1 MGKRKNKNRNR
12 AAETE
17 NVETAEVQKQVA
29 EQSAESTVEQEAA
42 AEAVNEQ
49 ESAGDVEAAPSE
61 DCFPAEE
68 VTSPAESEAATADAD
83 SVSTVVPDAESP
95 ADEEVKQ
102 EEEKPAV
109 AAPSPK
115 EDDFVPPKNRKIV
128 MSSELLQPTGN
139 VFQRRAAAR
148 AASTH
153 TPQGF
158 RLIELFDE
166 YEKMML
172 EKTKDPRILKRRILK
187 LQEVMNAA
195 CAITNEKGMA
205 VTQDLIRIVFDRLME
220 KWGTVY
226 SEATIF
232 SCDYKLENPAAI
244 DKLNAFWVTMIQ
256 LVEGATYGRR
266 ITFDPKAFSD
276 VVKNA
281 NVTAVV
287 TRMRDSIVSRNV
299 Q

>member
-1 MGKRKNKNRNR
+1 MGNRKNKNRNR

-17 NVETAEVQKQVA
+17 NVETAEVQEQVA
-29 EQSAESTVEQEAA
+29 EQAAESTVEQEAA
-42 AEAVNEQ
+42 AESVNEQ
-49 ESAGDVEAAPSE
+49 ESTCEAEAAPSE
-61 DCFPAEE
+61 DGAPAEE
-68 VTSPAESEAATADAD
+68 VATPAESDAAP
-83 SVSTVVPDAESP
+83 VSAIVPTAESP

-102 EEEKPAV
+102 EEEKPVV
-109 AAPSPK
+109 AAPAPK

-226 SEATIF
+226 SESTIF